1 MILRSLYEIC
11 FTYGIYTEF
20 WLVIIRRQRKYGINQ
35 FMEIIFHGVRGST
48 PTAHQPFLQYGGNT
62 TCTEIRLDQFQFLF
76 DAGTG
81 FQNVEILKDRQVYLF
96 FSHFHYDHIQGL
108 PFNGAIFD
116 PSNSVIISSGLV
128 NADDLKH
135 VFTRAFQPMYF
146 PIPLVETL
154 KNLRFTEFNKV
165 QSNLQSSSNT
175 AIEPI
180 KLNHPGGASGYI
192 ITENGKKVC
201 CFLDHEF
208 GGDNDVDANLLS
220 VADGADLVIWDG
232 MFLET
237 ELVSKKGWGHSSV
250 EQGVSFAEKSCCKKI
265 AIAHHAP
272 NRTDEQLKELENN
285 LPSDSMFFAAE
296 KMKIIV

>member
-1 MILRSLYEIC
+1 
-11 FTYGIYTEF
+11 
-20 WLVIIRRQRKYGINQ
+20 
-35 FMEIIFHGVRGST
+35 MEIIFHGVRGST
-48 PTAHQPFLQYGGNT
+48 PTAHGPFLQYGGNT
-62 TCTEIRLDQFQFLF
+62 TCTEIRSDQFQFLF

-81 FQNVEILKDRQVYLF
+81 FQNVEILKDKQVYLF

-128 NADDLKH
+128 DSHDLKH

-154 KNLRFTEFNKV
+154 NNLRFTEFDEV
-165 QSNLQSSSNT
+165 QNNLQALSKT
-175 AIEPI
+175 TIEPI

-192 ITENGKKVC
+192 VRENNKKVC

-208 GGDNDVDANLLS
+208 GRDQDVDANLLS
-220 VADGADLVIWDG
+220 AAQGADLVIWDG
-232 MFLET
+232 MFLNS
-237 ELVSKKGWGHSSV
+237 ELVAKKGWGHSSV
-250 EQGVSFAEKSCCKKI
+250 EQGVSFAEKSECKKI

-272 NRTDEQLKELENN
+272 SRSDEQLKELENN

-296 KMKIIV
+296 KMKIII

>member
-1 MILRSLYEIC
+1 
-11 FTYGIYTEF
+11 
-20 WLVIIRRQRKYGINQ
+20 
-35 FMEIIFHGVRGST
+35 MEVIFHGVRGST
-48 PTAHQPFLQYGGNT
+48 PTAHEPFLKYGGNT
-62 TCTEIRLDQFQFLF
+62 TCTEIRMEQFQFLF

-81 FQNVEILKDRQVYLF
+81 FQNVEILRDRKVFLF

-116 PSNSVIISSGLV
+116 PSNSVTISSGLV
-128 NADDLKH
+128 NAEDLKH

-154 KNLRFTEFNKV
+154 KNLRFTEFRVV
-165 QSNLQSSSNT
+165 QDSLNSNAQIV
-175 AIEPI
+175 IEPI

-192 ITENGKKVC
+192 IQENDKKVC
-201 CFLDHEF
+201 CFLDHEE
-208 GGDNDVDANLLS
+208 GSDHEVDAELLA
-220 VADGADLVIWDG
+220 VAHGADLIIWDG
-232 MFLET
+232 MFLDN
-237 ELVSKKGWGHSSV
+237 ELISKKGWGHSSV
-250 EQGVSFAEKSCCKKI
+250 EQGVSFAEKSLCKKI

-296 KMKIIV
+296 KMKIVI